1 MRYGRGFTLI
11 ELLVVIAII
20 AILAAILFPVFA
32 QARESARQ
40 TTCASNMNQ
49 LAKAISMYA
58 ADHEQTLPMNRVVLG
73 PGGGGLPN
81 ELRRTWAMLID
92 PYVKNKDVYFCPN
105 AEKPPADFN
114 LNDWAARGWL
124 SVGYNTHIAGWYW
137 IGGDLPSGEHTI
149 MVPNFAMIREAAQFV
164 LLADTANGRSPQQG
178 GNCFG
183 FSADNNSYGG
193 CEGHSAVPSGDS
205 GAGAQRHGRLRA
217 DYGAPSRRAE
227 PDLRRLAYQVVPSG
241 SRYPEPA
248 HVPAWRLLQQRRAAR
263 LQHRQHALA
272 HLEPLLV
279 GGIHADLS

>member
-49 LAKAISMYA
+49 LAKAVLMYA
-58 ADHEQTLPMNRVVLG
+58 ADHEQTLPMNRVVVG
-73 PGGGGLPN
+73 PGGTGLPDA
-81 ELRRTWAMLID
+81 LRRTWAALID

-114 LNDWAARGWL
+114 LNDWAWRGWL
-124 SVGYNTHIAGWYW
+124 SVGYNVHIAGWYW
-137 IGGDLPSGEHTI
+137 TVGGSADQTL
-149 MVPNFAMIREAAQFV
+149 MVPNFSLIREVAQFV

-183 FSADNNSYGG
+183 FAADNNSYGG
-193 CEGHSAVPSGDS
+193 CEGT
-205 GAGAQRHGRLRA
+205 AGFRQVIQGLQRSPTAGYSPIMARHRGGLNLAFADAHTKWFRLDA
-217 DYGAPSRRAE
+217 
-227 PDLRRLAYQVVPSG
+227 VVPNPSLFPRTG
-241 SRYPEPA
+241 CENEELRDFNTAKTRWLIWNRCLP
-248 HVPAWRLLQQRRAAR
+248 
-263 LQHRQHALA
+263 
-272 HLEPLLV
+272 
-279 GGIHADLS
+279 